1 MWIVCL
7 DLESILIPEIWQ
19 EIAKKLKIKEL
30 ELTTRDVPNFDLLM
44 KKRLE
49 ILRKNNL
56 KIQDLQKVIRKIK
69 PFQGALPFL
78 NWLRENFPVIILSDT
93 FLEFWKILIKKLNYP
108 TLFCNNFQ
116 VDKNGFI
123 ENYKIRK
130 KNGKLQAVRALK
142 SLGFKIICVGDSYN
156 DISMLKEAN
165 VGILFRSSDKIK
177 KEFRQFKNVKS
188 YRELKKILKS
198 YIQCQ

>member
-93 FLEFWKILIKKLNYP
+93 FLEFWKVLIKKLNYP